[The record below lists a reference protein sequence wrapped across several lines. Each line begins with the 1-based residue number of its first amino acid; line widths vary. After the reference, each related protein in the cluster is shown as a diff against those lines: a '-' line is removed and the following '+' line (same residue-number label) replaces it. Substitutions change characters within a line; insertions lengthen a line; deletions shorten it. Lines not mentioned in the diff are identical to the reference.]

1 MRGVVLAAVVG
12 GALAS
17 APALAEKV
25 KTNQATKLRAR
36 GGEHATVVMSIKAG
50 QSMTILN
57 KEGRWLKV
65 RLAGRTGY
73 IPRSTVDL
81 PDDDSVQR
89 NTRRRPFVDGRSTH
103 RGFGEGSPDDRVGAD
118 ATGGDKGGDDE
129 DDKPKHGSKPKHHD
143 DDDDKP
149 KSHKHDDDDDKPKDK
164 DKDDDAGGGEETGD
178 QRPTAHVT
186 EATKIREQPK
196 SGSDVSFKAKPSQTL
211 YVEDTKGKWT
221 EVSLEEGDIGWVE
234 TDKLEI
240 SGGDGGGP
248 HKRMMDLRAR
258 VGVTLVSQ
266 GLRTTGGSNTV
277 PDNYNI
283 GSSAATFDL
292 GGTYLYP
299 YSSDLYLGADLQ
311 YQYALAIPGV
321 PYKDPTTMASNTT
334 SFSIHDFDLR
344 AVAGYDLHSPK
355 GMVVFAHLGF
365 RYQSFLVADVTDF
378 AKNTAKL
385 PSETFKAPVFGG
397 ALDIPKLTP
406 TIGLNFHLDL
416 AVLGTSVTQT
426 KNLEDGASPSGKQF
440 LLGATFSYRWKPEYN
455 IIATYDL
462 NYGSYSFG
470 APMATSMRDHTGT
483 DVSRSD
489 IFHSITVGLQRP
501 F

>member
-1 MRGVVLAAVVG
+1 MRGLVLAAVVG
-12 GALAS
+12 GALAAS
-17 APALAEKV
+17 PARAEKV
-25 KTNQATKLRAR
+25 KTNQSTKLRAR
-36 GGEHATVVMSIKAG
+36 AGEHATVVMSIKSG

-57 KEGRWLKV
+57 KDGRWLKV
-65 RLAGRTGY
+65 RLQGRTGY

-81 PDDDSVQR
+81 PDGDEVQR
-89 NTRRRPFVDGRSTH
+89 NTRRRPFVDGRTTH
-103 RGFGEGSPDDRVGAD
+103 RGFGPGEGSPDDRVGAD
-118 ATGGDKGGDDE
+118 ATGGGGGE
-129 DDKPKHGSKPKHHD
+129 EEEDKPKKPPKKGHHEKEEEPAEE
-143 DDDDKP
+143 DKP
-149 KSHKHDDDDDKPKDK
+149 SKDK
-164 DKDDDAGGGEETGD
+164 EESSSEEETGD
-178 QRPTAHVT
+178 QRATAHVSET
-186 EATKIREQPK
+186 TKIRDQPK
-196 SGSDVSFKAKPSQTL
+196 SSSDVSFKAKPSQTL
-211 YVEDTKGKWT
+211 YVEETKGKWT
-221 EVSLEEGDIGWVE
+221 MVSLEEGDIGWVE

-248 HKRMMDLRAR
+248 HKRMMDVRAR

-299 YSSDLYLGADLQ
+299 YSSDLYLGADLS

-334 SFSIHDFDLR
+334 SFSIHDLDLK
-344 AVAGYDLHSPK
+344 AIGGYDLHNAK
-355 GMVVFAHLGF
+355 GMIVFAHLGF
-365 RYQSFLVADVTDF
+365 RYQSFLVADVTNF
-378 AKNTAKL
+378 MKNTAKL
-385 PSETFKAPVFGG
+385 PSETFKAPLIGG

-416 AVLGTSVTQT
+416 AAIGTSVTQT
-426 KNLEDGASPSGKQF
+426 KNLEDGASPSGKQI
-440 LLGATFSYRWKPEYN
+440 LLGAMFSYRWKPEYN

-462 NYGSYSFG
+462 NYGSYDFG
-470 APMATSMRDHTGT
+470 APMATSMRNHTGT
-483 DVSRSD
+483 AVSRTD
-489 IFHSITVGLQRP
+489 VFHSITVGLQRP